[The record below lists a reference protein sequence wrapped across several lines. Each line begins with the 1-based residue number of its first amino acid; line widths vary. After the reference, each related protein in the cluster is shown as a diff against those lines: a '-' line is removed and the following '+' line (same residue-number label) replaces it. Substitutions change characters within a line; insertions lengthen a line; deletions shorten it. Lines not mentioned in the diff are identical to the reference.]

1 MPAAPRL
8 ALLEPDAL
16 GVLDTTA
23 RVVQAARLVELDW
36 GAVAR
41 VATAL
46 ATGPL
51 AVPPWNDAYHW
62 SDGGPRTANTTL
74 LLDALNFCFWADPG
88 QERWALRYD
97 GVWLDG
103 YWALA
108 AALKRAIEVEQK
120 PLWDAAFLAAITEE
134 SAGEIFQPP
143 GASRG
148 EIPLFEARVAHMR
161 EVGRVLLERFDG
173 WFTNAIEHVRADAVA
188 LAQLV
193 AAEFPSFNDVA
204 TYGGSEAR
212 FYKRAQI
219 LAGDLYG
226 IFGGR
231 GIGAIGGLQ
240 RLTAFADYKIP
251 QLLRAEGILRYAS
264 ELASAIDAREP
275 LAAGGPAE
283 VEVRAATIWGVE
295 LLRRELAAR
304 GVAARAFE
312 IDWLL
317 WTRAQ
322 DRAGMRPYHRVRTIY
337 Y

>member
-1 MPAAPRL
+1 MTAATRL
-8 ALLEPDAL
+8 RLLEPDAL
-16 GVLDTTA
+16 GVLSTTA
-23 RVVQAARLVELDW
+23 PIVEAARLVELDYA
-36 GAVAR
+36 AVER
-41 VATAL
+41 LATAL
-46 ATGPL
+46 AGSPL
-51 AVPPWNDAYHW
+51 TVPPWNVAYHW

-88 QERWALRYD
+88 QERWALHYA

-120 PLWDAAFLAAITEE
+120 PLWDASFLAMISEGAA
-134 SAGEIFQPP
+134 SEIFQPV

-148 EIPLFEARVAHMR
+148 QIPLFEARVAHMR
-161 EVGRVLLERFDG
+161 EVGRVLLERFAG
-173 WFTNAIEHVRADAVA
+173 WFGNAIEHARADAVT

-193 AAEFPSFNDVA
+193 AAEFASFNDVA
-204 TYGGSEAR
+204 SYAGREAR

-251 QLLRAEGILRYAS
+251 QLLREEGVLRYAS

-275 LAAGGPAE
+275 LAPGSPAE
-283 VEVRAATIWGVE
+283 VEIRAATIWGVE
-295 LLRRELAAR
+295 LLRRALAGR
-304 GVAARAFE
+304 GVTARAFE

-322 DRAGMRPYHRVRTIY
+322 DRAGMRPYHRVRTAFY
-337 Y
+337 

>member
-1 MPAAPRL
+1 MTAAPRL
-8 ALLEPDAL
+8 TLLEPDAL
-16 GVLDTTA
+16 GVLSTTA
-23 RVVQAARLVELDW
+23 RIVEAARLVELDW
-36 GAVAR
+36 DAIERIAN
-41 VATAL
+41 TL
-46 ATGPL
+46 ASGLL

-88 QERWALRYD
+88 QERWALRY
-97 GVWLDG
+97 GGAWLGG

-120 PLWDAAFLAAITEE
+120 PLWDAAFLAAISEE
-134 SAGEIFQPP
+134 AASEIFQPP

-148 EIPLFEARVAHMR
+148 QIPLFEARVAHMR

-173 WFTNAIEHVRADAVA
+173 WFGNAIEQARSEAVTV
-188 LAQLV
+188 AQLL
-193 AAEFPSFNDVA
+193 ATEFPSFNDVA
-204 TYGGSEAR
+204 TYGEWEAR

-251 QLLRAEGILRYAS
+251 QLLREEGVLRYAS

-275 LAAGGPAE
+275 LAAGSPAE
-283 VEVRAATIWGVE
+283 VEIRAATIWGVE
-295 LLRRELAAR
+295 LLRRELASR
-304 GVAARAFE
+304 GVAARPFE

-317 WTRAQ
+317 WTLAQ
-322 DRAGMRPYHRVRTIY
+322 DRAGMRPYHRVRTVY

>member
-1 MPAAPRL
+1 MTAAPRL
-8 ALLEPDAL
+8 TLVEPDAL
-16 GVLDTTA
+16 GVLSTTA
-23 RVVQAARLVELDW
+23 RIVEAARLVELDRD
-36 GAVAR
+36 AIER
-41 VATAL
+41 VASTL

-51 AVPPWNDAYHW
+51 VVPPWNVAYHW
-62 SDGGPRTANTTL
+62 SEGGPRTANTTL

-88 QERWALRYD
+88 QERWALRYG

-120 PLWDAAFLAAITEE
+120 PLWDAAFLAEVSDE
-134 SAGEIFQPP
+134 SAREIFQPP

-148 EIPLFEARVAHMR
+148 RIPLFEARVAHIR

-173 WFTNAIEHVRADAVA
+173 WFTNAIEHARADAVT

-193 AAEFPSFNDVA
+193 AAEFLSFNDVA
-204 TYGGSEAR
+204 TYGGWEAR

-219 LAGDLYG
+219 LAGDLHG

-251 QLLRAEGILRYAS
+251 QLLREEGVLRYAS

-275 LAAGGPAE
+275 LPAGSPAE
-283 VEVRAATIWGVE
+283 VEIRAATIWGVE
-295 LLRRELAAR
+295 LLRRELATRGISAR
-304 GVAARAFE
+304 PFE